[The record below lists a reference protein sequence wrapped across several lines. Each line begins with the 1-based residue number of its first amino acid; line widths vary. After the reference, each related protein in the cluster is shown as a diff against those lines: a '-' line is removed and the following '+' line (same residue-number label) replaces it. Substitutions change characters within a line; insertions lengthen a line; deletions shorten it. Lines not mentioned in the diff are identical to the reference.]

1 MIRQMLLDACSPDW
15 GFIERLCEDIQS
27 KLDEGS
33 LGIVEHTHLS
43 ERLVAL
49 RAYEEWFCRARLVL
63 ITL

>member
-1 MIRQMLLDACSPDW
+1 MLLDACSPDW

-33 LGIVEHTHLS
+33 LGIVEHTLLR
-43 ERLVAL
+43 EWLVAL
-49 RAYEEWFCRARLVL
+49 LAYEEWFCRARLVL